1 LLLNPLT
8 IHQDPLQGLQGFTFP
23 KYILSRYKTS
33 SIHYLELYK
42 AIPNILRRFF
52 MYKRFYGILLIVATL
67 FITQSFIS
75 EAQIVRDGIKIR
87 VFSKTDKG
95 KSFEKQESDLLSE
108 SGMMCCFGVSQFD
121 RIELAGSATV
131 TVMVRD
137 GSASENGDIVYLN
150 KGYSLEKKATFK
162 PFEGRDEFDGGHRW
176 TVYIMKDDKV
186 ILQFEYEYLS
196 CT

>member
-1 LLLNPLT
+1 
-8 IHQDPLQGLQGFTFP
+8 
-23 KYILSRYKTS
+23 
-33 SIHYLELYK
+33 
-42 AIPNILRRFF
+42 

-75 EAQIVRDGIKIR
+75 EAQIVRDGIKIK

-95 KSFEKQESDLLSE
+95 KSFEEKESDLLGE
-108 SGMMCCFGVSQFD
+108 FGMSCCFGVSQFD

-162 PFEGRDEFDGGHRW
+162 PFEGRQEFGAGGRW
-176 TVYIMKDDKV
+176 TVYIMKEDKV